1 MSGDPVDGRLGE
13 AWAGE
18 APNGAHVNVVVARRG
33 SPTAAA
39 IVGALASPRPGHL
52 PFLACVRLG
61 DLVRPATVIVNK
73 ATLAGERLP
82 KLTWGAAQLGVA
94 QGVLDAVAGGVIDA
108 GEAAELV
115 LLVPV
120 WVDAAAS
127 DETAVRLANRAATR
141 AAIEDAL
148 RPPTADDVRA
158 LAARRDEAWNAFY
171 TGE

>member
-1 MSGDPVDGRLGE
+1 MGE

-18 APNGAHVNVVVARRG
+18 APNGAHINVVVARRG

-39 IVGALASPRPGHL
+39 IVSALASPRPGHL

-61 DLVRPATVIVNK
+61 EVVRPTTVIVNK
-73 ATLAGERLP
+73 ATLEGDVLP
-82 KLTWGAAQLGVA
+82 RLTWGAAQLGVA
-94 QGVLDAVAGGVIDA
+94 QGVLDAVADGVVDA

-120 WVDAAAS
+120 WVDAAAT

-141 AAIEDAL
+141 AAIENAL
-148 RPPTADDVRA
+148 RPPSADDVRA
-158 LAARRDEAWNAFY
+158 LAARRDEATNAY
-171 TGE
+171 YSGE

>member
-1 MSGDPVDGRLGE
+1 MSVDPVDGRMGE

-18 APNGAHVNVVVARRG
+18 VPNGAHINVVVARRG

-61 DLVRPATVIVNK
+61 EVVRPTTVIVNK
-73 ATLAGERLP
+73 ATLEGDVLP
-82 KLTWGAAQLGVA
+82 RLTWGAAQLGVA
-94 QGVLDAVAGGVIDA
+94 QGVLDAVADGVVDA

-120 WVDAAAS
+120 WVDAAAT

-141 AAIEDAL
+141 AAIESAL
-148 RPPTADDVRA
+148 RPSSADDVRA
-158 LAARRDEAWNAFY
+158 LAARRDEATNAY
-171 TGE
+171 YGGE